1 MGNTIT
7 RQELNSWKKQ
17 FQEEDKVKV
26 IKEGRY
32 HGMTGV
38 VSHKTSY
45 VFVDLENGDQVG
57 FRTGLEII
65 EKFVKP
71 VKPKLDCNLSRAS
84 KLYRDLVNDGYETSL
99 FSTYLKDNDLVVSG
113 EKFDECSNWTVSKH
127 NYKNGEGNLWQIL
140 VYFMYNWELTGKNY
154 GRKNEDGTFYYSTSW
169 SHDGFS
175 HDSILVT
182 KEPLDL
188 IYKKYLAVSQ

>member
-1 MGNTIT
+1 MSNTIT

-17 FQEEDKVKV
+17 FQEGDKVKV

-45 VFVDLENGDQVG
+45 VFVDLENEDQVG
-57 FRTGLEII
+57 FRTGLEVI
-65 EKFVKP
+65 EKFVQP
-71 VKPKLDCNLSRAS
+71 VKPNLKCNLSRAS
-84 KLYRDLVNDGYETSL
+84 KLYRDLVNDGYERHQ
-99 FSTYLKDNDLVVSG
+99 FSQYLKNNNLVVSG
-113 EKFDECSNWTVSKH
+113 EKFDEHSNWDLSKH
-127 NYKNGEGNLWQIL
+127 KYENGVGNLWEIL
-140 VYFMYNWELTGKNY
+140 NYFIYNWELTRENY

-175 HDSILVT
+175 HDSIIVT
-182 KEPLDL
+182 KEPLDE
-188 IYKKYLAVSQ
+188 IYKKYLAVSN